1 MCGGGGG
8 GGGGGGRGMQV
19 GRTNE
24 ESQDRGCCN
33 ITFIDTNQCL
43 YWKRHKQ
50 TQHSEHENKS
60 KDHTKA
66 IN

>member
-1 MCGGGGG
+1 
-8 GGGGGGRGMQV
+8 MQV